1 MKEGENM
8 AGTIREIEKLE
19 EGASLSKIISKIS
32 ELKSCYAEINNSLID
47 YLGDKEIDI
56 AEGERTLSML
66 VTKLENYASNILSG
80 KDSLDNQKAI
90 LEEEIAALNAQ
101 ITPLNNQISTLNSQV
116 TSLNNE
122 VSSLNSRVTS
132 LNNEINGTKASII
145 AQLNRCG
152 TSGSSSE
159 TVSYLAARIGDAVS
173 NGAGEGTGGGTGSGS
188 SSGGSTSSKPTGSTS
203 GFSYTVSTVSGGYS
217 FSKKTSGTYNGYY
230 VSSSD
235 VDNEEYAL
243 CKVAITNSSRY
254 NLFFQ
259 WIVSSEEGYDEGCIG
274 TSSSSFTS
282 SNCIVYQVS
291 GEDSGY
297 VSIGTSSS
305 MTYYV
310 IYEKDV
316 SSYDGNDCFAFKVTR

>member
-8 AGTIREIEKLE
+8 AGIISEIEKLE

-32 ELKSCYAEINNSLID
+32 ELKSCYAEINNNLID

-56 AEGERTLSML
+56 TEGERTLSTL
-66 VTKLENYASNILSG
+66 VTKLEDYASNILNG
-80 KDSLDNQKAI
+80 KDSLDNQKTI
-90 LEEEIAALNAQ
+90 LEEEIAELNAQ

-122 VSSLNSRVTS
+122 VSSLNSQVTS
-132 LNNEINGTKASII
+132 LNNEINGTKSSII

-173 NGAGEGTGGGTGSGS
+173 NGAGEGTGGGESGGS
-188 SSGGSTSSKPTGSTS
+188 SSGGSTSSTPTGSTS
-203 GFSYTVSTVSGGYS
+203 GFSYSVSTVSGGDS
-217 FSKKTSGTYNGYY
+217 FTKYTSGTYSGYY
-230 VSSSD
+230 VSDNSD
-235 VDNEEYAL
+235 DDTYAL
-243 CKVAITNSSRY
+243 CKVTITNSSRY

-259 WIVSSEEGYDEGCIG
+259 WIVSSEDGYDEGFIG
-274 TSSSSFTS
+274 TSRSSFTS
-282 SNCIVYQVS
+282 SNCIVYAVS
-291 GEDSGY
+291 GEDEGY

-310 IYEKDV
+310 KYDKDSSDYEGD
-316 SSYDGNDCFAFKVTR
+316 DCFAFKVTR

>member
-8 AGTIREIEKLE
+8 AGIISEIEKLE

-56 AEGERTLSML
+56 AEGERTLSTL
-66 VTKLENYASNILSG
+66 VAKLEDYASNILNG
-80 KDSLDNQKAI
+80 KDSLDNQKTI
-90 LEEEIAALNAQ
+90 LEEEIAELNAQ

-122 VSSLNSRVTS
+122 
-132 LNNEINGTKASII
+132 INGTKSSII

-173 NGAGEGTGGGTGSGS
+173 NGAGEGTGGGTSGS
-188 SSGGSTSSKPTGSTS
+188 SSGGSTSSTPTGSTS
-203 GFSYTVSTVSGGYS
+203 GFSYTVETVSDGYK
-217 FSKKTSGTYNGYY
+217 FVKKTSGTYNGYY
-230 VSSSD
+230 VSYNSD
-235 VDNEEYAL
+235 IDGDELFDNTYAL
-243 CKVAITNSSRY
+243 CEVTITNSSRY

-259 WIVSSEEGYDEGCIG
+259 WVVSSEEDYDEGYIG

-282 SNCIVYQVS
+282 SNCIVYAVS
-291 GEDSGY
+291 GENEGY

-310 IYEKDV
+310 KYEKDG
-316 SSYDGNDCFAFKVTR
+316 SYYEGDDCFAFKVTR

>member
-8 AGTIREIEKLE
+8 AGTISEIEKLE

-32 ELKSCYAEINNSLID
+32 ELKSCYTEINNSLIN

-56 AEGERTLSML
+56 TEGEHTLSTL
-66 VTKLENYASNILSG
+66 VAKLEDYASNILSG

-122 VSSLNSRVTS
+122 VSSLNSQVTS
-132 LNNEINGTKASII
+132 LNNEINGTKSSII
-145 AQLNRCG
+145 AQLNKCG

-188 SSGGSTSSKPTGSTS
+188 SSGGSTSSTPTGSTS
-203 GFSYTVSTVSGGYS
+203 GFSYSVSTVSGGYS
-217 FSKKTSGTYNGYY
+217 FTKNTSGTYSGYY
-230 VSSSD
+230 VSSSS
-235 VDNEEYAL
+235 VDDEEYAL
-243 CKVAITNSSRY
+243 CKVTITNSSGY

-259 WIVSSEEGYDEGCIG
+259 WIVSSEEDYDEGYIG

-282 SNCIVYQVS
+282 SNCIVYAVS
-291 GEDSGY
+291 GENEGY
-297 VSIGTSSS
+297 VSIGTSTS

-310 IYEKDV
+310 KYEKD
-316 SSYDGNDCFAFKVTR
+316 SSYYEGDDCFAFKVTR